1 MRILGI
7 DPGTARMGWGI
18 IDTDPRLT
26 SHSSGVFTTEVGFAH
41 EDRLLALHNY
51 LVNKIRVE
59 RPDVVAVEK
68 LFFNFNVQ
76 TAMNVGEGRAMVML
90 AAAQNKVH
98 VVEYTSLTAKLVLA
112 GHGRADKKLVTSAVL
127 KILGLKV
134 LPNHLDDS
142 ADALAMALTHHY
154 KLTNQSV
161 PRIDLRLASSD
172 RKGKRDKLTGQA
184 AKATTVKPKISSASK
199 SRAKAK
205 KSSQA
210 KSRSKRGKIS

>member
-18 IDTDPRLT
+18 IDTEPRLT

-59 RPDVVAVEK
+59 RPDVIAVEK

-90 AAAQNKVH
+90 AAAQNKVQ
-98 VVEYTSLTAKLVLA
+98 VVEYTSLTAKLLLA

-154 KLTNQSV
+154 KLT
-161 PRIDLRLASSD
+161 
-172 RKGKRDKLTGQA
+172 GQA
-184 AKATTVKPKISSASK
+184 AKAIVVKPKISSASK
-199 SRAKAK
+199 SRSKAK
-205 KSSQA
+205 KTSRD
-210 KSRSKRGKIS
+210 KSKPNKGKLKK

>member
-18 IDTDPRLT
+18 IDTHPKLV

-41 EDRLLALHNY
+41 EDRLLALYNY
-51 LVNKIRVE
+51 LVNKIRSE

-90 AAAQNKVH
+90 AAAQNKVQ
-98 VVEYTSLTAKLVLA
+98 VVEYTSLTAKLILA
-112 GHGRADKKLVTSAVL
+112 GHGRADKKLVTVAVL
-127 KILGLKV
+127 KILGLKD

-154 KLTNQSV
+154 
-161 PRIDLRLASSD
+161 
-172 RKGKRDKLTGQA
+172 KLTGQA

-205 KSSQA
+205 KSSRA
-210 KSRSKRGKIS
+210 KSRSKTRKIGK

>member
-18 IDTDPRLT
+18 IDTEPKLK

-90 AAAQNKVH
+90 AAAQNKVPI
-98 VVEYTSLTAKLVLA
+98 VEYTSLTAKLILA
-112 GHGRADKKLVTSAVL
+112 GHGRADKKVMISAVL
-127 KILGLKV
+127 KILGLKD

-154 KLTNQSV
+154 KLT
-161 PRIDLRLASSD
+161 
-172 RKGKRDKLTGQA
+172 GQA
-184 AKATTVKPKISSASK
+184 AKQVKIKSKTSSASK

>member
-18 IDTDPRLT
+18 IDTEPKL
-26 SHSSGVFTTEVGFAH
+26 SSLSSGVFTTEVGFAH

-51 LVNKIRVE
+51 LVNKIRAE
-59 RPDVVAVEK
+59 RPDVISVEK

-90 AAAQNKVH
+90 AAAQNKVPI
-98 VVEYTSLTAKLVLA
+98 VEYTSLTAKLILA
-112 GHGRADKKLVTSAVL
+112 GHGRADKKLMIAAVL

-154 KLTNQSV
+154 KLT
-161 PRIDLRLASSD
+161 
-172 RKGKRDKLTGQA
+172 GQA
-184 AKATTVKPKISSASK
+184 APPIEVKSKVSSASK
-199 SRAKAK
+199 SRSKAS
-205 KSSQA
+205 KSSKT
-210 KSRSKRGKIS
+210 KSKSKKGMIKK